1 MLPRTPMTLHHIPGG
16 LVFSRFLAA
25 PVLLWAAL
33 AGQSP
38 FWLVGILVYVFLSDI
53 FDGMIARR
61 LQVATARLRVA
72 DSWADTLFYVCIA
85 LAVWWLHR
93 ALLGPFLVSLLF
105 VLTLMAVN
113 WAVAMLKFH
122 RALSFHA
129 YSSKLW
135 GLSLFAASV
144 SLLGFSYAGGFLWAA
159 IGIGIAGH
167 LEGFAMTL
175 ILPRWAHDISG
186 IPEALRRRAAWADS
200 NSA

>member
-1 MLPRTPMTLHHIPGG
+1 MTLSHIPAA

-25 PVLLWAAL
+25 PALLWAAL
-33 AGQSP
+33 AGSGR

-53 FDGMIARR
+53 FDGVIARR
-61 LQVATARLRVA
+61 LQVVTARLRVA

-85 LAVWWLHR
+85 LAVWRLHR
-93 ALLGPFLVSLLF
+93 ALLGPFLFPLLF